1 MREVGLSDLSHA
13 ARAVLS
19 VPPSQRSALC
29 EGMLWRAHVAD
40 KYVKRLGKLHPE
52 WGDGSLR
59 GIAIRSHLKGHAPR
73 GTDAFCIGLQVVLA
87 ALVERQSAQKGRL
100 SDTVGLHVARL
111 C

>member
-1 MREVGLSDLSHA
+1 MRQIGLSDLFHA

-19 VPPSQRSALC
+19 VPPSQRNALC
-29 EGMLWRAHVAD
+29 ESLLWRAHVAD

-59 GIAIRSHLKGHAPR
+59 GVVMRCYVAEDAPR
-73 GTDAFCIGLQVVLA
+73 ETGALCMGLQVVLT
-87 ALVERQSAQKGRL
+87 ALKQRGSAQKGL
-100 SDTVGLHVARL
+100 PPDTVGLHVTRL